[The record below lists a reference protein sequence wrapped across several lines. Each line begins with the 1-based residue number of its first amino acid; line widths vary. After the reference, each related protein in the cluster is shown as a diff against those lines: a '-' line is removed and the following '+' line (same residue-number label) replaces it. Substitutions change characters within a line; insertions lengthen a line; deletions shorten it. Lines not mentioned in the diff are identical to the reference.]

1 MRLKRRCELFATT
14 RSKWPFICFGFYRL
28 WYLKHLFP
36 DKQGVRYFDS
46 CQCQWT
52 QTEKNKAAA
61 MEKPEL
67 WSIRKPTAGSNKH
80 SKSFWTMQIAQ
91 RTSHVFTLSFCPHIT
106 KMWMKGYRSLW
117 NNLSA
122 VRIEVR
128 SHFMPNSKNFSSYY
142 MAETQEKVN
151 HCHHDRN
158 KRWWVFSFS
167 WTQELGWIMSVV
179 GNLLLALI

>member
-1 MRLKRRCELFATT
+1 MRLNRRCELFATT

-46 CQCQWT
+46 WQCQWT

-80 SKSFWTMQIAQ
+80 SKSFWTLQMAQ
-91 RTSHVFTLSFCPHIT
+91 RTSQVFTLSFCPHIT
-106 KMWMKGYRSLW
+106 KLCIKGYHSLW
-117 NNLSA
+117 NNLSV
-122 VRIEVR
+122 VRMRCEVILCR
-128 SHFMPNSKNFSSYY
+128 IARIFLRISWLRHK
-142 MAETQEKVN
+142 
-151 HCHHDRN
+151 
-158 KRWWVFSFS
+158 KRWIIAITTETNDGGCSLSV
-167 WTQELGWIMSVV
+167 EHMS
-179 GNLLLALI
+179 LAE